1 MIVQEPVQ
9 AAIWHCL
16 NHYHY
21 KDATFLAERL
31 CSEVE
36 SEESIF
42 LLATCYY
49 RSGQK
54 HMAHWLLSK
63 KSVHS
68 TQCRFLLSK
77 CAYDLKKYSEA
88 ENALINDD
96 HLRPKHLDE
105 IVKEFG
111 DIACFALELVSK
123 ICQKTERAKLA
134 NDASRRA
141 IKLNPFLWQSFADLC
156 NRGEKPDPD
165 SVFQL
170 TSTDIFQTSQAH
182 HYNSIVWF
190 GGAAAAAAAAA
201 AAGYNNSQPLLDPSI
216 GANDGSQ
223 LIGGGM
229 DNPSTPVDQCF
240 AQNLNTP
247 NNHQHPP
254 GATAGLGV
262 GNAPYIS
269 QQQQQQQQHN
279 LNSSYFN
286 NSLASMRVGG
296 GNLSAGDQTPTHVF
310 TDHHNTPFRKQQFKY
325 LSTISPT
332 TPSFGVL
339 PIVHTPTE
347 PIAFLMTPSPQLV
360 QIGTP
365 VAQQQQPGSQFMQFA
380 AGMQQTPQ
388 QQQQQAQGQ
397 GLIGDGTLVPADQL
411 GVAPN
416 RKIALLSSNKKMRRH
431 HHPNLGTMG
440 NIINRKHDS
449 PHHPQQA
456 AIQLLQQQST
466 NTKPIVFSQTGNQMT
481 TTPRTPNTT
490 GGALQQGG
498 QNVRRSSRL
507 FSNSNSVKENAKSP
521 QLNNKFVAPRS
532 PPRRT
537 KQRISKTI
545 GSGVTTT
552 LLENVPE
559 KKAGV
564 VCGVGGD
571 APVKEKIETI
581 TSTVHHD
588 SSTTPPSQQPPAPP
602 PPPLTEKVLLN
613 NSINSAQKM
622 AQQVLQLKKQ
632 SADGLMTLLRELGH
646 GYLRLQN
653 YECEQAIEH
662 FSNVP
667 LHHYESSWVKG
678 MIAVAHHEMRDYE
691 SAVQI
696 FHDIHERDPHR
707 LQHMEIYSTDLW
719 HLQKDVV
726 LSSLAQD
733 LMAQDKTSPITW
745 CVAGNCFSAHKEHE
759 TAIKFFFRAIQVDE
773 EFAYSYALLG
783 HELVMTEELEKA
795 LSMYRLAVLHDP
807 RHYNAWFGI
816 GTVFCK
822 QERHELA
829 ELHYRRALQINP
841 RNSVIMVHIAVMQF
855 FLRKVD
861 QAIRTLN
868 AAIALDPKNPQCKFQ
883 RGSMFFMMGRYHD
896 ALKELEELKQIVPK
910 EAMVYYLMGKIHKKL
925 GNVDLALMHLSW
937 ATDLGSKGANNQIK
951 DNFDSIIRTQDGD
964 GAGGSGGGGG
974 GGGSGTAAA
983 GSTLDTPSAGGGGES
998 SRNHQAAG
1006 GDTGGTTGGDDAG
1019 DSGMEDRLLVGG
1031 VGSLDPEAGSSSI
1044 DPDYSLGISSDEST
1058 AAASMRNESLDIIAN
1073 NFYDSD
1079 SY

>member
-21 KDATFLAERL
+21 QDATFLAERL
-31 CSEVE
+31 CAEGE
-36 SEESIF
+36 
-42 LLATCYY
+42 
-49 RSGQK
+49 
-54 HMAHWLLSK
+54 
-63 KSVHS
+63 
-68 TQCRFLLSK
+68 
-77 CAYDLKKYSEA
+77 YSEA

-96 HLRPKHLDE
+96 HLRQRHLDE

-123 ICQKTERAKLA
+123 ICLKTERAKLA

-141 IKLNPFLWQSFADLC
+141 VKLNPFLWQSFADLC
-156 NRGEKPDPD
+156 SRGEKPDPD

-190 GGAAAAAAAAA
+190 GGA
-201 AAGYNNSQPLLDPSI
+201 G
-216 GANDGSQ
+216 
-223 LIGGGM
+223 
-229 DNPSTPVDQCF
+229 
-240 AQNLNTP
+240 
-247 NNHQHPP
+247 
-254 GATAGLGV
+254 
-262 GNAPYIS
+262 
-269 QQQQQQQQHN
+269 
-279 LNSSYFN
+279 
-286 NSLASMRVGG
+286 
-296 GNLSAGDQTPTHVF
+296 
-310 TDHHNTPFRKQQFKY
+310 FKY
-325 LSTISPT
+325 LTTISLT

-339 PIVHTPTE
+339 PIIHTPNE

-360 QIGTP
+360 QMGTP
-365 VAQQQQPGSQFMQFA
+365 VGQTGPTALIQQQGSQFMQFA
-380 AGMQQTPQ
+380 TGMQQTPQ
-388 QQQQQAQGQ
+388 QQQQQQQQSQ
-397 GLIGDGTLVPADQL
+397 GLIGDGTLGDPLA
-411 GVAPN
+411 VAPN

-431 HHPNLGTMG
+431 HHNNLGTMG
-440 NIINRKHDS
+440 NIINRKHES

-466 NTKPIVFSQTGNQMT
+466 NTKPIVFSQTGNQLT

-490 GGALQQGG
+490 GGALQQG

-545 GSGVTTT
+545 NSSVTT
-552 LLENVPE
+552 LMENIPE
-559 KKAGV
+559 KKSS
-564 VCGVGGD
+564 VCGAGGD

-581 TSTVHHD
+581 TSTVDD
-588 SSTTPPSQQPPAPP
+588 STS
-602 PPPLTEKVLLN
+602 PLLNEKVLLN

-622 AQQVLQLKKQ
+622 AAQVLQLKKQ

-653 YECEQAIEH
+653 YECEKAIEH

-667 LHHYESSWVKG
+667 LHHYESSWVKS
-678 MIAVAHHEMRDYE
+678 MIALAYHEMRDYE

-696 FHDIHERDPHR
+696 FHDIHEREPYR
-707 LQHMEIYSTDLW
+707 LQYMEIYSTDLW

-783 HELVMTEELEKA
+783 HELVMTEELDKA

-855 FLRKVD
+855 FLRKTD

-868 AAIALDPKNPQCKFQ
+868 AAIAIDPKNPQCKFQ
-883 RGSMFFMMGRYHD
+883 RGSMFFMMGRYHE

-964 GAGGSGGGGG
+964 GSSSIDGSGGGGSGGGSGG
-974 GGGSGTAAA
+974 GA
-983 GSTLDTPSAGGGGES
+983 GES
-998 SRNHQAAG
+998 SR
-1006 GDTGGTTGGDDAG
+1006 TGGDSTNGGAAG
-1019 DSGMEDRLLVGG
+1019 SGSAAHGDGGDVEDKIGSV
-1031 VGSLDPEAGSSSI
+1031 VSLDPEAGSSSI
-1044 DPDYSLGISSDEST
+1044 DPDYLLGFEHGSSDDST
-1058 AAASMRNESLDIIAN
+1058 AAVSMRNESLDIIAN

>member
-21 KDATFLAERL
+21 QDATFLAERL
-31 CSEVE
+31 CAEVD
-36 SEESIF
+36 SEESVF

-49 RSGQK
+49 RAGQK
-54 HMAHWLLSK
+54 HLAHWLLSK
-63 KSVHS
+63 KSVRS

-77 CAYDLKKYSEA
+77 CAFDLKKYSEA

-96 HLRPKHLDE
+96 HLRPRHLDE

-123 ICQKTERAKLA
+123 ICLKTERSKLA

-156 NRGEKPDPD
+156 SRGEKPDPD

-190 GGAAAAAAAAA
+190 GGTG
-201 AAGYNNSQPLLDPSI
+201 GYHNGPLDSSV
-216 GANDGSQ
+216 GANDCTTDQMGESV
-223 LIGGGM
+223 

-240 AQNLNTP
+240 TQNVNTP
-247 NNHQHPP
+247 NNQQPPVAPP
-254 GATAGLGV
+254 GMGHV
-262 GNAPYIS
+262 P
-269 QQQQQQQQHN
+269 QQQQQQQN
-279 LNSSYFN
+279 LNYSYFN
-286 NSLASMRVGG
+286 SSVGSMRLGG
-296 GNLSAGDQTPTHVF
+296 ANVSAGDQTPTANVF
-310 TDHHNTPFRKQQFKY
+310 TEHNNTPFRKQQFKY
-325 LSTISPT
+325 LSAISPS

-339 PIVHTPTE
+339 PIVHTPNE
-347 PIAFLMTPSPQLV
+347 PIAFLITPSPQLV
-360 QIGTP
+360 PMGTP
-365 VAQQQQPGSQFMQFA
+365 VGQTGATTVIQQQGSQFMQFA
-380 AGMQQTPQ
+380 TGMQQTPQ
-388 QQQQQAQGQ
+388 QQQQQQQQQQNQGI
-397 GLIGDGTLVPADQL
+397 IGDGTLADPHA
-411 GVAPN
+411 VAPN

-431 HHPNLGTMG
+431 HHNNLGTMG

-466 NTKPIVFSQTGNQMT
+466 NTKPIVFSQTGNQLT

-490 GGALQQGG
+490 GGALQHG

-545 GSGVTTT
+545 NNSVTT
-552 LLENVPE
+552 LLENIPE
-559 KKAGV
+559 KKSSS
-564 VCGVGGD
+564 VCGPGAD

-581 TSTVHHD
+581 TSTVND
-588 SSTTPPSQQPPAPP
+588 NGSS
-602 PPPLTEKVLLN
+602 PLLNDKVMLN
-613 NSINSAQKM
+613 NSINSAQKI

-646 GYLRLQN
+646 GFLRLQN
-653 YECEQAIEH
+653 YECEKAIEH

-667 LHHYESSWVKG
+667 LHHHESSWVKS
-678 MIAVAHHEMRDYE
+678 MIALAHHEMRDYE
-691 SAVQI
+691 SAVHI
-696 FHDIHERDPHR
+696 FHDIHEREPHR
-707 LQHMEIYSTDLW
+707 LQYMEIYSTDLW

-773 EFAYSYALLG
+773 DFAYSYALLG

-855 FLRKVD
+855 FLRKTD

-868 AAIALDPKNPQCKFQ
+868 AAIAIDPRNPQCKFQ
-883 RGSMFFMMGRYHD
+883 RGSMFFMMGRYHE
-896 ALKELEELKQIVPK
+896 ALKELDELKQIVPK

-964 GAGGSGGGGG
+964 GGMDGDGGLVGG
-974 GGGSGTAAA
+974 A
-983 GSTLDTPSAGGGGES
+983 GGGES
-998 SRNHQAAG
+998 SR
-1006 GDTGGTTGGDDAG
+1006 AG
-1019 DSGMEDRLLVGG
+1019 DSGAGATGSAGG
-1031 VGSLDPEAGSSSI
+1031 TAHDGDGDAVDDKIGSVGSLDPEAGSSSI
-1044 DPDYSLGISSDEST
+1044 DPDYSLGIEQISSDDST
-1058 AAASMRNESLDIIAN
+1058 AAVSMRNESLDIIAN

>member
-21 KDATFLAERL
+21 QDATFLAERL
-31 CSEVE
+31 CAEVD
-36 SEESIF
+36 SEESVF

-49 RSGQK
+49 RAGQK
-54 HMAHWLLSK
+54 HLAHWLLSK
-63 KSVHS
+63 KSVRS

-77 CAYDLKKYSEA
+77 CAFDLKKYSEA
-88 ENALINDD
+88 ENALVNDD
-96 HLRPKHLDE
+96 HLKPKHLDE

-123 ICQKTERAKLA
+123 ICLKTERSKLA

-141 IKLNPFLWQSFADLC
+141 IKLNPFLWQAFADLC
-156 NRGEKPDPD
+156 SRGEKPDPD
-165 SVFQL
+165 GVFQL

-190 GGAAAAAAAAA
+190 GGTN
-201 AAGYNNSQPLLDPSI
+201 GYHNGPLIDSSA
-216 GANDGSQ
+216 GANESSDQ
-223 LIGGGM
+223 IGENV

-240 AQNLNTP
+240 TQIINTP
-247 NNHQHPP
+247 NNHHPP
-254 GATAGLGV
+254 GAPPGMGL
-262 GNAPYIS
+262 GNAPYVP
-269 QQQQQQQQHN
+269 QQQN
-279 LNSSYFN
+279 LNYSYFN
-286 NSLASMRVGG
+286 SSVGSIRFG
-296 GNLSAGDQTPTHVF
+296 SGANPNAGDQTPTHVF
-310 TDHHNTPFRKQQFKY
+310 TEHNTPFRKQQFKY
-325 LSTISPT
+325 LSTISPS

-339 PIVHTPTE
+339 PIIHTPNE

-360 QIGTP
+360 QTGTP
-365 VAQQQQPGSQFMQFA
+365 VGQTGTTALIQQQGSQVMQFA
-380 AGMQQTPQ
+380 TGMQQTPQ
-388 QQQQQAQGQ
+388 QQSQGI
-397 GLIGDGTLVPADQL
+397 IGDGTLGDQHA
-411 GVAPN
+411 VAPN

-431 HHPNLGTMG
+431 HHNNLGTMG

-466 NTKPIVFSQTGNQMT
+466 NTKPIVFSQTGNQLT
-481 TTPRTPNTT
+481 TTPRTPITT
-490 GGALQQGG
+490 GGPLQHGP
-498 QNVRRSSRL
+498 NVRRSSRL

-521 QLNNKFVAPRS
+521 QINNKFVAPRS

-545 GSGVTTT
+545 NNSVTT
-552 LLENVPE
+552 LLENIPE
-559 KKAGV
+559 KKSS
-564 VCGVGGD
+564 VCGPGGD

-581 TSTVHHD
+581 TSTVNND
-588 SSTTPPSQQPPAPP
+588 TTP
-602 PPPLTEKVLLN
+602 LLNEKVMLN

-653 YECEQAIEH
+653 YECDKAIEH

-667 LHHYESSWVKG
+667 LHHHESSWVKS
-678 MIAVAHHEMRDYE
+678 MIALAYHEMRDYE
-691 SAVQI
+691 SAVHI
-696 FHDIHERDPHR
+696 FHEIHEREPYR
-707 LQHMEIYSTDLW
+707 LQYMEIYSTDLW

-773 EFAYSYALLG
+773 DFAYSYALLG

-855 FLRKVD
+855 FLRKTD

-868 AAIALDPKNPQCKFQ
+868 AAIALDPRNPQCKFQ
-883 RGSMFFMMGRYHD
+883 RGSMFFMMGRYHE
-896 ALKELEELKQIVPK
+896 ALKELDELKQIVPK

-951 DNFDSIIRTQDGD
+951 DNFDSIIRTHDGD
-964 GAGGSGGGGG
+964 GGMEGDGGL
-974 GGGSGTAAA
+974 A
-983 GSTLDTPSAGGGGES
+983 GES
-998 SRNHQAAG
+998 SR
-1006 GDTGGTTGGDDAG
+1006 AG
-1019 DSGMEDRLLVGG
+1019 DSTGTGATGSGATAHGDGDGVNDKIGS

-1044 DPDYSLGISSDEST
+1044 DPDYSLGIEQVSSDDST
-1058 AAASMRNESLDIIAN
+1058 AAVSMRNESLDIIAN

>member
-16 NHYHY
+16 NHYDY
-21 KDATFLAERL
+21 QDATFLAERL
-31 CSEVE
+31 CAEAE
-36 SEESIF
+36 SEETIF

-54 HMAHWLLSK
+54 HQAHWLLSTK
-63 KSVHS
+63 RVRS
-68 TQCRFLLSK
+68 TQGRFLLSK
-77 CAYDLKKYSEA
+77 CAFDLKKYSEA
-88 ENALINDD
+88 ENALVNDD
-96 HLRPKHLDE
+96 HLRQRHLDE

-123 ICQKTERAKLA
+123 ICQKTERSKLA
-134 NDASRRA
+134 NEASRKA
-141 IKLNPFLWQSFADLC
+141 LKLNPFLWESFSDLC
-156 NRGEKPDPD
+156 KRGEKPDPD

-170 TSTDIFQTSQAH
+170 ISTDIFQTSQAH

-190 GGAAAAAAAAA
+190 GNGTASCNYAGGLYQEQVGLAHDGA
-201 AAGYNNSQPLLDPSI
+201 D
-216 GANDGSQ
+216 
-223 LIGGGM
+223 LISGCAE
-229 DNPSTPVDQCF
+229 NPSTPIDQCLS
-240 AQNLNTP
+240 QNMNTP
-247 NNHQHPP
+247 NNANHPGGP
-254 GATAGLGV
+254 TGV
-262 GNAPYIS
+262 ALGNAPFVGL
-269 QQQQQQQQHN
+269 QQQ
-279 LNSSYFN
+279 NSSYY
-286 NSLASMRVGG
+286 NSSVSSMRVGG
-296 GNLSAGDQTPTHVF
+296 GNLSVDDQTPTHVYS
-310 TDHHNTPFRKQQFKY
+310 DLNTPLRKQQFKY
-325 LSTISPT
+325 LSALSPS

-339 PIVHTPTE
+339 PIVHTPNE
-347 PIAFLMTPSPQLV
+347 PVAFLLTPSPQLLLAGS
-360 QIGTP
+360 GTP
-365 VAQQQQPGSQFMQFA
+365 LGPPGLQVAQQVQFT
-380 AGMQQTPQ
+380 AGMQQNHTPP
-388 QQQQQAQGQ
+388 QAGQG
-397 GLIGDGTLVPADQL
+397 GLIGDSAASDPQSV
-411 GVAPN
+411 VAPN
-416 RKIALLSSNKKMRRH
+416 RKIALLNSNKKMRRH
-431 HHPNLGTMG
+431 HHSNLGTMG
-440 NIINRKHDS
+440 NIINRKHES

-466 NTKPIVFSQTGNQMT
+466 NTKPIVFSQTGNQIT
-481 TTPRTPNTT
+481 TTPRTPSTP
-490 GGALQQGG
+490 GGALQQG

-532 PPRRT
+532 PPRRA

-545 GSGVTTT
+545 NSGVTT
-552 LLENVPE
+552 LLENIPE
-559 KKAGV
+559 KKSSV
-564 VCGVGGD
+564 SGVGCDGGD
-571 APVKEKIETI
+571 IPVKEKIETI
-581 TSTVHHD
+581 TSTVD
-588 SSTTPPSQQPPAPP
+588 DGTAAT
-602 PPPLTEKVLLN
+602 LLNEKVLLN

-622 AQQVLQLKKQ
+622 AQQVLQMKKQ
-632 SADGLMTLLRELGH
+632 SADGLMALLRELGH

-653 YECEQAIEH
+653 FECEKAIEH
-662 FSNVP
+662 LSNVP
-667 LHHYESSWVKG
+667 LHHHESSWVKS
-678 MIAVAHHEMRDYE
+678 MIALAHHEMRDYE
-691 SAVQI
+691 SAAQV
-696 FHDIHERDPHR
+696 FHEIHEREPQR
-707 LQHMEIYSTDLW
+707 LQFMEIYSTDLW
-719 HLQKDVV
+719 HLQKDVA

-745 CVAGNCFSAHKEHE
+745 CVAGNCFSAQKEHE

-783 HELVMTEELEKA
+783 HELVLTEELEKA

-807 RHYNAWFGI
+807 RQYNAWFGI

-855 FLRKVD
+855 FLRKAD
-861 QAIRTLN
+861 HAIRTLN

-883 RGSMFFMMGRYHD
+883 RGSMFFMMGRYQE

-964 GAGGSGGGGG
+964 VSAADGPVSETAVPEGS
-974 GGGSGTAAA
+974 AAA
-983 GSTLDTPSAGGGGES
+983 GMRDDDTERGEDKVDS
-998 SRNHQAAG
+998 AAG
-1006 GDTGGTTGGDDAG
+1006 
-1019 DSGMEDRLLVGG
+1019 SRH
-1031 VGSLDPEAGSSSI
+1031 DPEVGSSSI
-1044 DPDYSLGISSDEST
+1044 DPDYSFGIEQVSSDDST
-1058 AAASMRNESLDIIAN
+1058 TAVSMRNESLDVIAN

>member
-21 KDATFLAERL
+21 QDAIFLAERL
-31 CSEVE
+31 YAEVE
-36 SEESIF
+36 SEEITF

-54 HMAHWLLSK
+54 HLAHWLLSK
-63 KSVHS
+63 KSVRS

-77 CAYDLKKYSEA
+77 CAFDLKKYSEA
-88 ENALINDD
+88 ENALINED
-96 HLRPKHLDE
+96 HLRQKHLDE

-111 DIACFALELVSK
+111 DIACFALELASK

-134 NDASRRA
+134 NDASRKA

-165 SVFQL
+165 SVFQQL
-170 TSTDIFQTSQAH
+170 TSTDVFQTSQAH

-190 GGAAAAAAAAA
+190 GGNVM
-201 AAGYNNSQPLLDPSI
+201 YNGVAPLSDPPV
-216 GANDGSQ
+216 GANDTCSSDQ
-223 LIGGGM
+223 LIGTSM
-229 DNPSTPVDQCF
+229 ENPCTPVDQCF
-240 AQNLNTP
+240 MQNLNTP
-247 NNHQHPP
+247 HKQLPHGVIPS
-254 GATAGLGV
+254 GLGGGLG
-262 GNAPYIS
+262 GNAPYVPH
-269 QQQQQQQQHN
+269 QQN
-279 LNSSYFN
+279 NTNASYLNSSV
-286 NSLASMRVGG
+286 ASMRVGG
-296 GNLSAGDQTPTHVF
+296 GNLSVDDQTPTHIF
-310 TDHHNTPFRKQQFKY
+310 SDNNTPFRKPQPQFKY
-325 LSTISPT
+325 LSAMSPS

-339 PIVHTPTE
+339 PLVNTPTE
-347 PIAFLMTPSPQLV
+347 PIAFVMTPSPQLA
-360 QIGTP
+360 GSLGTTP
-365 VAQQQQPGSQFMQFA
+365 VGQTGSSALIQQHQGSQFLQYA

-388 QQQQQAQGQ
+388 QGTGMLGDIGVISGDQQHA
-397 GLIGDGTLVPADQL
+397 
-411 GVAPN
+411 APN
-416 RKIALLSSNKKMRRH
+416 RKITLLSSNKKMRRH
-431 HHPNLGTMG
+431 HHNNLGTMG

-456 AIQLLQQQST
+456 ATIQLLQQQST
-466 NTKPIVFSQTGNQMT
+466 NTKPPSVFSQTGNQMT
-481 TTPRTPNTT
+481 PTPRATNTT
-490 GGALQQGG
+490 GGALQQG

-532 PPRRT
+532 PPRRA
-537 KQRISKTI
+537 KQRSISKTI
-545 GSGVTTT
+545 NSGVTT

-559 KKAGV
+559 NRKSV
-564 VCGVGGD
+564 SVCGPGGD

-581 TSTVHHD
+581 TSTVND
-588 SSTTPPSQQPPAPP
+588 STAV
-602 PPPLTEKVLLN
+602 PLLNEKVILN
-613 NSINSAQKM
+613 NTINSAQKM

-653 YECEQAIEH
+653 YECEKAIEH

-667 LHHYESSWVKG
+667 LHHYESSWVKS
-678 MIAVAHHEMRDYE
+678 MIALAYHEMRDYE

-696 FHDIHERDPHR
+696 FHDIHEREPNR
-707 LQHMEIYSTDLW
+707 LQYMEIYSTDLW

-733 LMAQDKTSPITW
+733 LMAQDKTSAITW

-759 TAIKFFFRAIQVDE
+759 TAIKFFFRAIQVE
-773 EFAYSYALLG
+773 EDFAYSYALLG
-783 HELVMTEELEKA
+783 HELVMTEELDKA
-795 LSMYRLAVLHDP
+795 LSMYRLAVLHDA

-855 FLRKVD
+855 FLRKTD

-883 RGSMFFMMGRYHD
+883 RGSMFFMMGRHHE

-951 DNFDSIIRTQDGD
+951 DNFDSIIRTQEGD
-964 GAGGSGGGGG
+964 GNSRAEGAASELSRTGDTVAEAVGGSADGLP
-974 GGGSGTAAA
+974 AV
-983 GSTLDTPSAGGGGES
+983 P
-998 SRNHQAAG
+998 
-1006 GDTGGTTGGDDAG
+1006 G
-1019 DSGMEDRLLVGG
+1019 DSDEIDDKIVS
-1031 VGSLDPEAGSSSI
+1031 VEHTDPEAGGSSSI
-1044 DPDYSLGISSDEST
+1044 DPDYALGLGHLLGADST
-1058 AAASMRNESLDIIAN
+1058 AAASMRNESLDITAN

>member
-16 NHYHY
+16 NHYDY
-21 KDATFLAERL
+21 QDATFLAERL
-31 CSEVE
+31 CAEAE
-36 SEESIF
+36 SEETIF

-54 HMAHWLLSK
+54 HQAHWLLSK
-63 KSVHS
+63 KSVRS

-77 CAYDLKKYSEA
+77 CAFDLKKYSEA

-96 HLRPKHLDE
+96 HLRQRHLDE

-123 ICQKTERAKLA
+123 ICQKTERSKLA
-134 NDASRRA
+134 NEASRKA
-141 IKLNPFLWQSFADLC
+141 VKLNPFLWQSFGDLC

-170 TSTDIFQTSQAH
+170 TSTDIFQTCQGH
-182 HYNSIVWF
+182 QYNSMVWF
-190 GGAAAAAAAAA
+190 G
-201 AAGYNNSQPLLDPSI
+201 N
-216 GANDGSQ
+216 GSTIIDSSD
-223 LIGGGM
+223 LISGNA
-229 DNPSTPVDQCF
+229 DNPSTPIDQCLT
-240 AQNLNTP
+240 QNLNTP
-247 NNHQHPP
+247 NNLNHLGGPP
-254 GATAGLGV
+254 GVGLGLAPCVQPV
-262 GNAPYIS
+262 GL
-269 QQQQQQQQHN
+269 QHQ
-279 LNSSYFN
+279 NSSYFN
-286 NSLASMRVGG
+286 SSVSSMRVGG
-296 GNLSAGDQTPTHVF
+296 GNLSVDDQTPTHVCS
-310 TDHHNTPFRKQQFKY
+310 DLNTPFRRQQFKY
-325 LSTISPT
+325 LSAISPS
-332 TPSFGVL
+332 TPSFGIL
-339 PIVHTPTE
+339 PIVNTPDE
-347 PIAFLMTPSPQLV
+347 PVAFLLTPSPQLV
-360 QIGTP
+360 LTGSGTP
-365 VAQQQQPGSQFMQFA
+365 TGPPVTQPTMQFA
-380 AGMQQTPQ
+380 AGTPPPP
-388 QQQQQAQGQ
+388 GP
-397 GLIGDGTLVPADQL
+397 GLIGDGAAGDQQAV
-411 GVAPN
+411 GPN
-416 RKIALLSSNKKMRRH
+416 RKIALLNSNKKMRRH
-431 HHPNLGTMG
+431 HHSNLGTMG
-440 NIINRKHDS
+440 NIINRKHES
-449 PHHPQQA
+449 PHHPPQA

-466 NTKPIVFSQTGNQMT
+466 NTKPIVFSQTGNQI

-490 GGALQQGG
+490 GGALQQG

-532 PPRRT
+532 PPRRA

-545 GSGVTTT
+545 NNSVTT
-552 LLENVPE
+552 LLENIPE
-559 KKAGV
+559 KKSG
-564 VCGVGGD
+564 GGD
-571 APVKEKIETI
+571 VPVKEKIETI
-581 TSTVHHD
+581 TSTVD
-588 SSTTPPSQQPPAPP
+588 DTAS
-602 PPPLTEKVLLN
+602 LLNEKVLLN
-613 NSINSAQKM
+613 NSINSAQRM
-622 AQQVLQLKKQ
+622 AQQVLQMKKQ
-632 SADGLMTLLRELGH
+632 SADGLMALLRELGH

-653 YECEQAIEH
+653 FECEKAIEH

-667 LHHYESSWVKG
+667 LHHYESSWVKS
-678 MIAVAHHEMRDYE
+678 MIALAHHEMREYE
-691 SAVQI
+691 SAAQVFQE
-696 FHDIHERDPHR
+696 IHEREPHR
-707 LQHMEIYSTDLW
+707 LQYMEIYSTDLW
-719 HLQKDVV
+719 HLQKDVA
-726 LSSLAQD
+726 LSALAQD

-795 LSMYRLAVLHDP
+795 LSMYRLAVLHHP

-855 FLRKVD
+855 FLRKTD

-883 RGSMFFMMGRYHD
+883 RGSMFFMLGRYHE

-964 GAGGSGGGGG
+964 ISTVEGPGAGGDPAVAAEE
-974 GGGSGTAAA
+974 GSAEA
-983 GSTLDTPSAGGGGES
+983 GPLRDDDNGRRDDQVDGSA
-998 SRNHQAAG
+998 
-1006 GDTGGTTGGDDAG
+1006 
-1019 DSGMEDRLLVGG
+1019 V
-1031 VGSLDPEAGSSSI
+1031 VGSRHDPEVGSSSI
-1044 DPDYSLGISSDEST
+1044 DPDYSFGIEQVSSDDST
-1058 AAASMRNESLDIIAN
+1058 AAVSMRNESLDIIAN

>member
-21 KDATFLAERL
+21 QDATFLAERL
-31 CSEVE
+31 CAEVE

-54 HMAHWLLSK
+54 HLAHWLLSK
-63 KSVHS
+63 KSVRS

-77 CAYDLKKYSEA
+77 CAFDLKKYSEA

-96 HLRPKHLDE
+96 HLRQRHLDE

-123 ICQKTERAKLA
+123 ICLKTERAKLA

-141 IKLNPFLWQSFADLC
+141 VKLNPFLWQSFADLC
-156 NRGEKPDPD
+156 SRGEKPDPD

-190 GGAAAAAAAAA
+190 GGAGVHTSGPVLDP
-201 AAGYNNSQPLLDPSI
+201 AAGGNDSSDQL
-216 GANDGSQ
+216 GAN
-223 LIGGGM
+223 I

-240 AQNLNTP
+240 TQNVNTP
-247 NNHQHPP
+247 NNHHPP
-254 GATAGLGV
+254 GAPPGMGL
-262 GNAPYIS
+262 GNAPYVPA
-269 QQQQQQQQHN
+269 QQN
-279 LNSSYFN
+279 LNYSYIN
-286 NSLASMRVGG
+286 NSVGSIRVGG
-296 GNLSAGDQTPTHVF
+296 ANLSAGDQTPTHVF
-310 TDHHNTPFRKQQFKY
+310 TEHNTPFRKQQFKY
-325 LSTISPT
+325 LTTISPT

-339 PIVHTPTE
+339 PIIHTPNE

-360 QIGTP
+360 QMGTP
-365 VAQQQQPGSQFMQFA
+365 VGQTGPTALIQQQGSQFMQFA
-380 AGMQQTPQ
+380 TGMQQTPQ
-388 QQQQQAQGQ
+388 QQQQQQQQSQ
-397 GLIGDGTLVPADQL
+397 GLIGDGTLGDPLA
-411 GVAPN
+411 VAPN

-431 HHPNLGTMG
+431 HHNNLGTMG
-440 NIINRKHDS
+440 NIINRKHES

-466 NTKPIVFSQTGNQMT
+466 NTKPIVFSQTGNQLT

-490 GGALQQGG
+490 GGALQQG

-545 GSGVTTT
+545 NSSVTT
-552 LLENVPE
+552 LMENIPE
-559 KKAGV
+559 KKSS
-564 VCGVGGD
+564 VCGAGGD

-581 TSTVHHD
+581 TSTVDD
-588 SSTTPPSQQPPAPP
+588 STS
-602 PPPLTEKVLLN
+602 PLLNEKVLLN

-622 AQQVLQLKKQ
+622 AAQVLQLKKQ

-653 YECEQAIEH
+653 YECEKAIEH

-667 LHHYESSWVKG
+667 LHHYESSWVKS
-678 MIAVAHHEMRDYE
+678 MIALAYHEMRDYE

-696 FHDIHERDPHR
+696 FHDIHEREPYR
-707 LQHMEIYSTDLW
+707 LQYMEIYSTDLW

-783 HELVMTEELEKA
+783 HELVMTEELDKA

-855 FLRKVD
+855 FLRKTD

-868 AAIALDPKNPQCKFQ
+868 AAIAIDPKNPQCKFQ
-883 RGSMFFMMGRYHD
+883 RGSMFFMMGRYHE

-964 GAGGSGGGGG
+964 GSSSIDGSGGGGSGGG
-974 GGGSGTAAA
+974 A
-983 GSTLDTPSAGGGGES
+983 GES
-998 SRNHQAAG
+998 SR
-1006 GDTGGTTGGDDAG
+1006 TGGDSTNGGAAG
-1019 DSGMEDRLLVGG
+1019 SGSAAHGDGGDVEDKIGSV
-1031 VGSLDPEAGSSSI
+1031 VSLDPEAGSSSI
-1044 DPDYSLGISSDEST
+1044 DPDYLLGFEHGSSDDST
-1058 AAASMRNESLDIIAN
+1058 AAVSMRNESLDIIAN

>member
-21 KDATFLAERL
+21 QDATFLAERL
-31 CSEVE
+31 CAEVE

-54 HMAHWLLSK
+54 HLAHWLLSK
-63 KSVHS
+63 KSVRS

-77 CAYDLKKYSEA
+77 CAFDLKKYSEA

-96 HLRPKHLDE
+96 HLRQRHLDE

-123 ICQKTERAKLA
+123 ICLKTERAKLA

-141 IKLNPFLWQSFADLC
+141 VKLNPFLWQSFADLSS
-156 NRGEKPDPD
+156 RGEKPDPD

-190 GGAAAAAAAAA
+190 GGAGVHTSGPVLDP
-201 AAGYNNSQPLLDPSI
+201 AAGGNDSSDQL
-216 GANDGSQ
+216 GAN
-223 LIGGGM
+223 I

-240 AQNLNTP
+240 TQNVNTP
-247 NNHQHPP
+247 NNHHPP
-254 GATAGLGV
+254 GAPPGMGL
-262 GNAPYIS
+262 GNAPYVPA
-269 QQQQQQQQHN
+269 QQN
-279 LNSSYFN
+279 LNYSYIN
-286 NSLASMRVGG
+286 NSVGSIRVGG
-296 GNLSAGDQTPTHVF
+296 ANLSAGDQTPTHVF
-310 TDHHNTPFRKQQFKY
+310 TEHNTPFRKQQFKY
-325 LSTISPT
+325 LTTISPT

-339 PIVHTPTE
+339 PIIHTPNE

-360 QIGTP
+360 Q
-365 VAQQQQPGSQFMQFA
+365 
-380 AGMQQTPQ
+380 
-388 QQQQQAQGQ
+388 
-397 GLIGDGTLVPADQL
+397 GLIGDGTLGDPLA
-411 GVAPN
+411 VAPN

-431 HHPNLGTMG
+431 HHNNLGTMG
-440 NIINRKHDS
+440 NIINRKHES

-466 NTKPIVFSQTGNQMT
+466 NTKPIVFSQTGNQLT

-490 GGALQQGG
+490 GGALQQG

-545 GSGVTTT
+545 NSSVTT
-552 LLENVPE
+552 LMENIPE
-559 KKAGV
+559 KKSS
-564 VCGVGGD
+564 VCGAGGD

-581 TSTVHHD
+581 TSTVDD
-588 SSTTPPSQQPPAPP
+588 STS
-602 PPPLTEKVLLN
+602 PLLNEKVLLN

-622 AQQVLQLKKQ
+622 AAQVLQLKKQ

-653 YECEQAIEH
+653 YECEKAIEH

-667 LHHYESSWVKG
+667 LHHYESSWVKS
-678 MIAVAHHEMRDYE
+678 MIALAYHEMRDYE

-696 FHDIHERDPHR
+696 FHDIHEREPYR
-707 LQHMEIYSTDLW
+707 LQYMEIYSTDLW

-783 HELVMTEELEKA
+783 HELVMTEELDKA

-855 FLRKVD
+855 FLRKTD

-868 AAIALDPKNPQCKFQ
+868 AAIAIDPKNPQCKFQ
-883 RGSMFFMMGRYHD
+883 RGSMFFMMGRYHE

-964 GAGGSGGGGG
+964 GSSSIDGSGGGGSGGG
-974 GGGSGTAAA
+974 A
-983 GSTLDTPSAGGGGES
+983 GES
-998 SRNHQAAG
+998 SR
-1006 GDTGGTTGGDDAG
+1006 TGGDSTNGGAAG
-1019 DSGMEDRLLVGG
+1019 SGSAAHGDGGDVEDKIGSV
-1031 VGSLDPEAGSSSI
+1031 VSLDPEAGSSSI
-1044 DPDYSLGISSDEST
+1044 DPDYLLGFEHGSSDDST
-1058 AAASMRNESLDIIAN
+1058 AAVSMRNESLDIIAN

>member
-21 KDATFLAERL
+21 QDATFLAERL
-31 CSEVE
+31 CAEVE

-54 HMAHWLLSK
+54 HLAHWLLSK

-96 HLRPKHLDE
+96 HLRQRHLDE

-165 SVFQL
+165 NVFQL
-170 TSTDIFQTSQAH
+170 ISTDIFQTSQAH

-190 GGAAAAAAAAA
+190 GGATS
-201 AAGYNNSQPLLDPSI
+201 AGCTGGSLLDPAGGMNEST
-216 GANDGSQ
+216 Q
-223 LIGGGM
+223 LIDGGM
-229 DNPSTPVDQCF
+229 DNPTTPADQCF
-240 AQNLNTP
+240 AQNVNTP
-247 NNHQHPP
+247 HNHQHPP
-254 GATAGLGV
+254 GAAAGLGV
-262 GNAPYIS
+262 GNAPYVS
-269 QQQQQQQQHN
+269 QQQN

-286 NSLASMRVGG
+286 NSLSSMRVGG

-310 TDHHNTPFRKQQFKY
+310 TDHNTPFRTKQQFKY
-325 LSTISPT
+325 LSAISPT

-339 PIVHTPTE
+339 PLVNTPNE

-365 VAQQQQPGSQFMQFA
+365 VGQTGTAALLQQPGSQFMQFA

-388 QQQQQAQGQ
+388 QQQQQGQ
-397 GLIGDGTLVPADQL
+397 GLIGDGTLGGDQL

-431 HHPNLGTMG
+431 HHTNLGTMG
-440 NIINRKHDS
+440 NIINRKHESS

-545 GSGVTTT
+545 NSGVATT

-559 KKAGV
+559 KKSGL
-564 VCGVGGD
+564 CGGAGGD

-581 TSTVHHD
+581 TSTVND
-588 SSTTPPSQQPPAPP
+588 SSTTPPSLAPPAS
-602 PPPLTEKVLLN
+602 LLNEKVLLN

-646 GYLRLQN
+646 GYLRLRN

-691 SAVQI
+691 AAVQI

-855 FLRKVD
+855 FLRKVC

-883 RGSMFFMMGRYHD
+883 RGSMFFMMGRYHE
-896 ALKELEELKQIVPK
+896 ALKELEELTQIVPK

-925 GNVDLALMHLSW
+925 GNDDLALMHLSW

-964 GAGGSGGGGG
+964 GAGTGGLDGVGGVSGG
-974 GGGSGTAAA
+974 AA
-983 GSTLDTPSAGGGGES
+983 GGES
-998 SRNHQAAG
+998 SRAAASAASADADGGGAAEEDG
-1006 GDTGGTTGGDDAG
+1006 GDG
-1019 DSGMEDRLLVGG
+1019 GMEDRLGGG

-1044 DPDYSLGISSDEST
+1044 DPDYSLGIEQVSNDDST
-1058 AAASMRNESLDIIAN
+1058 ATAGMRIVTLESILN
-1073 NFYDSD
+1073 NYYDDD

>member
-1 MIVQEPVQ
+1 
-9 AAIWHCL
+9 
-16 NHYHY
+16 
-21 KDATFLAERL
+21 
-31 CSEVE
+31 
-36 SEESIF
+36 
-42 LLATCYY
+42 
-49 RSGQK
+49 
-54 HMAHWLLSK
+54 MAHWLLSK
-63 KSVHS
+63 KSVRS

-77 CAYDLKKYSEA
+77 CAFDLKKYSEA

-96 HLRPKHLDE
+96 HLRQRHLDD

-111 DIACFALELVSK
+111 DIACFALELVSR
-123 ICQKTERAKLA
+123 ICLKTERAKLA

-165 SVFQL
+165 NVFQL

-190 GGAAAAAAAAA
+190 GGT
-201 AAGYNNSQPLLDPSI
+201 AGPMSGTVFEPAV
-216 GANDGSQ
+216 GGNDSSDQ
-223 LIGGGM
+223 TGGCI

-240 AQNLNTP
+240 TQNVNTP
-247 NNHQHPP
+247 NNHHHPGAPP
-254 GATAGLGV
+254 GMGL
-262 GNAPYIS
+262 GNAPYVA
-269 QQQQQQQQHN
+269 QQQQQ
-279 LNSSYFN
+279 LNPNYSYFN
-286 NSLASMRVGG
+286 SSVSSMRVGG
-296 GNLSAGDQTPTHVF
+296 ANLSASDQTPTHVF
-310 TDHHNTPFRKQQFKY
+310 TEQNTPFRKQQFKY
-325 LSTISPT
+325 LSAISPT

-339 PIVHTPTE
+339 PIVQTPNE
-347 PIAFLMTPSPQLV
+347 PVAFLMTPSPQLV
-360 QIGTP
+360 QLGTP
-365 VAQQQQPGSQFMQFA
+365 VGQTGQTALIQQQGSQFMQFA
-380 AGMQQTPQ
+380 TGMQQTPQ
-388 QQQQQAQGQ
+388 QQQGQ
-397 GLIGDGTLVPADQL
+397 GLIGDGTLSDPLAV
-411 GVAPN
+411 VPN
-416 RKIALLSSNKKMRRH
+416 RKIALLNSNKKMRRH
-431 HHPNLGTMG
+431 HHNNLGTMG
-440 NIINRKHDS
+440 NIINRKHES

-466 NTKPIVFSQTGNQMT
+466 NTKPIVFSQTGNQLT

-490 GGALQQGG
+490 GGALQQG

-545 GSGVTTT
+545 NSSVTT
-552 LLENVPE
+552 LMENIPE
-559 KKAGV
+559 KKSAA
-564 VCGVGGD
+564 CGPGGD
-571 APVKEKIETI
+571 AVKEKIETI
-581 TSTVHHD
+581 TSTVHD
-588 SSTTPPSQQPPAPP
+588 STS
-602 PPPLTEKVLLN
+602 PLLNEKVMLN

-632 SADGLMTLLRELGH
+632 SADGLMALLRELGH

-653 YECEQAIEH
+653 YECEKAIEH

-667 LHHYESSWVKG
+667 LHHYESSW
-678 MIAVAHHEMRDYE
+678 
-691 SAVQI
+691 
-696 FHDIHERDPHR
+696 
-707 LQHMEIYSTDLW
+707 
-719 HLQKDVV
+719 
-726 LSSLAQD
+726 
-733 LMAQDKTSPITW
+733 
-745 CVAGNCFSAHKEHE
+745 
-759 TAIKFFFRAIQVDE
+759 VDE

-783 HELVMTEELEKA
+783 HELVMTEELDKA

-841 RNSVIMVHIAVMQF
+841 LNSVIMVHIAVMQF
-855 FLRKVD
+855 FLRKTD

-868 AAIALDPKNPQCKFQ
+868 AAIAIDPKNPQCKFQ
-883 RGSMFFMMGRYHD
+883 RGSMFFMMGRYHE

-964 GAGGSGGGGG
+964 GSIDGGGVV
-974 GGGSGTAAA
+974 
-983 GSTLDTPSAGGGGES
+983 GES
-998 SRNHQAAG
+998 SQRADSASGATGSGSGAHGDG
-1006 GDTGGTTGGDDAG
+1006 GD
-1019 DSGMEDRLLVGG
+1019 SEDKIGS

-1044 DPDYSLGISSDEST
+1044 DPDYSLGIEQVSSDDST
-1058 AAASMRNESLDIIAN
+1058 AAVSMRNESLELIAN